1 MLITCV
7 TVITDKFVEVDGALI
22 LSPSLHQCSILREF
36 KVRQNYTLRREVE
49 TRMECLWESTLGTT
63 ALKALH

>member
-36 KVRQNYTLRREVE
+36 KGRQNYTLGEKLKQGWNVTGNQPRE
-49 TRMECLWESTLGTT
+49 LP
-63 ALKALH
+63 H